1 MSFFSCRLFLTLLF
15 SLLTTFT
22 TTLPALAAED
32 WLPIKP
38 EELQM
43 TSEPKAPGAPA
54 IYLYRQVDRDDQ
66 EFKEYIYARIKI
78 FTEEGRKYADVEIPY
93 VKGEGDIRGI
103 SARTIHADGSI
114 INFDGKVY
122 EKTIVKAKG
131 VKVLVKTFTL
141 PDVQIGSI
149 VEYRYTRHLENGYIF
164 DSQWLLNEEL
174 FTKRARFS
182 LHPSHRYALRVS
194 SPRGLPEGTKP
205 PASEHNLI
213 TMETENVAA
222 FQIED
227 YMPPPEEMKYRV
239 QFIYGQNDEK
249 DPGKFWKQEDQSLN
263 RGIDAFIDRRKAME
277 AAVSQIVAP
286 GDTQEVKLRK
296 IYERT
301 QQLRNTSF
309 ERNKTEKEAA
319 REKQQD
325 ASNVEDVWK
334 HGYGDGSDITWL
346 FLALARAAG
355 FDASPVL
362 ISTRDQHF
370 FNPALMNA
378 KDLNT
383 NVVLVKLEG
392 KDIYLDP
399 GTPFIP
405 FRMLPW
411 HETASMGLVVGKD
424 GGTWI
429 TTTLPGAP
437 DSRVER
443 KATLQLTDSGALEG
457 KLTVTYSGLEAIQR
471 RLDERE
477 EDDAARKTFLEDQ
490 VKEYAPSSAEVEL
503 KNKPE
508 WNSSAPTLVAEFD
521 LKVPDWAS
529 SAGRRTLLSVG
540 LFGGADKHVFE
551 HAVRVHPIYFQFPHQ
566 EVDDVTIELP
576 SGMLVSS
583 LPKPQSIDIK
593 ACAYSFDAQN
603 KGTSLHLAR
612 AMTVNLGMADAQH
625 YAALRNFFQLVRTA
639 DEQQILA
646 SQGTAAAQN

>member
-1 MSFFSCRLFLTLLF
+1 MFGSKKRHLMSFFSCRLFLTLLF

-277 AAVSQIVAP
+277 AAVSQIVA
-286 GDTQEVKLRK
+286 
-296 IYERT
+296 
-301 QQLRNTSF
+301 
-309 ERNKTEKEAA
+309 
-319 REKQQD
+319 
-325 ASNVEDVWK
+325 
-334 HGYGDGSDITWL
+334 
-346 FLALARAAG
+346 LA
-355 FDASPVL
+355 
-362 ISTRDQHF
+362 
-370 FNPALMNA
+370 
-378 KDLNT
+378 
-383 NVVLVKLEG
+383 
-392 KDIYLDP
+392 
-399 GTPFIP
+399 TP
-405 FRMLPW
+405 
-411 HETASMGLVVGKD
+411 
-424 GGTWI
+424 
-429 TTTLPGAP
+429 
-437 DSRVER
+437 
-443 KATLQLTDSGALEG
+443 
-457 KLTVTYSGLEAIQR
+457 R
-471 RLDERE
+471 R
-477 EDDAARKTFLEDQ
+477 
-490 VKEYAPSSAEVEL
+490 
-503 KNKPE
+503 
-508 WNSSAPTLVAEFD
+508 
-521 LKVPDWAS
+521 
-529 SAGRRTLLSVG
+529 
-540 LFGGADKHVFE
+540 
-551 HAVRVHPIYFQFPHQ
+551 
-566 EVDDVTIELP
+566 
-576 SGMLVSS
+576 
-583 LPKPQSIDIK
+583 
-593 ACAYSFDAQN
+593 
-603 KGTSLHLAR
+603 
-612 AMTVNLGMADAQH
+612 
-625 YAALRNFFQLVRTA
+625 
-639 DEQQILA
+639 
-646 SQGTAAAQN
+646 